1 MNTILFD
8 LDGTLL
14 TMDTDRFMT
23 LYMEALTKAFM
34 PHMDTALF
42 QARLWEGT
50 KLMLKNN
57 GEKKSN
63 ERVFYESFFEG
74 IEDQKDLMIKV
85 FEDFYQTGF
94 SQTRAATEQNEHMVK
109 SVDLLKDKGY
119 RLAVATNPLF
129 PLQAVE
135 RRVEWAGLCADD
147 FELITSFETMHACK
161 PNPLF
166 YQQVL
171 GLLNIEPEEALM
183 VGNDARED
191 LAAAQLGVST
201 YLVTD
206 CLLKDTQ
213 QAIVPDHRGTS
224 LDFLRFVEQLP
235 SFL

>member
-14 TMDTDRFMT
+14 TMDTDRFME
-23 LYMEALTKAFM
+23 LYLEALTKAFK
-34 PHMDTALF
+34 PHMNTALF

-50 KLMLKNN
+50 KMMLKNN
-57 GEKKSN
+57 GETMSN
-63 ERVFYESFFEG
+63 EKVFYETFFNGMEG
-74 IEDQKDLMIKV
+74 QKELMIKV
-85 FEDFYQTGF
+85 FEDFYQLGF
-94 SQTRAATEQNEHMVK
+94 NQARAATEQNEHMVK
-109 SVDLLKDKGY
+109 SIVRLKAKGY

-135 RRVEWAGLCADD
+135 RRIDWAGLSTDD

-166 YQQVL
+166 YHQVL
-171 GLLNIEPEEALM
+171 NLLNIEPEEALM

-191 LAAAQLGVST
+191 LAAAELGIST

-213 QAIVPDHRGTS
+213 QTIVPDHRGTS
-224 LDFLRFVEQLP
+224 LDFLHFVEQLP
-235 SFL
+235 SLL